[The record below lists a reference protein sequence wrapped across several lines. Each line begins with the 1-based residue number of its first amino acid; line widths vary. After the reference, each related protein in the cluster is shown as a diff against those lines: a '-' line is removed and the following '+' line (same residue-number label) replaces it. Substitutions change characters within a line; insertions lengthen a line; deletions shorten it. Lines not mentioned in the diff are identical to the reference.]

1 MQPKNKKSI
10 STKKAV
16 RQAER
21 RRQKLRN
28 GIISGTLV
36 LAAIIVIF
44 LMFNA
49 REQGKQQIEGV
60 TEYTALSRDH
70 VSETVSYDQTPP
82 VGGAH
87 NPVWQNCG
95 VYTETIANE
104 NGVHSLEHG
113 AVWITY
119 RPDLPDLEVRT
130 LQALTRQSGFR
141 LLSPYPDL
149 PSPIVIS
156 AWGYQLQVEQA
167 DDPRIKDFIEQYELS
182 PQGPEP
188 GAPCTGGVGQPG

>member
-10 STKKAV
+10 STKKVA

-21 RRQKLRN
+21 RLKLRN
-28 GIISGTLV
+28 GIISGSLAF
-36 LAAIIVIF
+36 AAIIAIF

>member
-10 STKKAV
+10 STKKVA

-21 RRQKLRN
+21 RLKLRN
-28 GIISGTLV
+28 GIISGSLAF
-36 LAAIIVIF
+36 AAIIAIF

-95 VYTETIANE
+95 EYTETIANE

-167 DDPRIKDFIEQYELS
+167 DDPRLKDFIEQYELS

>member
-10 STKKAV
+10 STKKVA

-21 RRQKLRN
+21 RLKLRN
-28 GIISGTLV
+28 GIISGSLAF
-36 LAAIIVIF
+36 AAIIAIF

-167 DDPRIKDFIEQYELS
+167 DDPRIKDFIGQYELS

>member
-49 REQGKQQIEGV
+49 REQVKQQIDGV

-70 VSETVSYDQTPP
+70 VGETVSYDQTPDRKS
-82 VGGAH
+82 V
-87 NPVWQNCG
+87 V
-95 VYTETIANE
+95 
-104 NGVHSLEHG
+104 
-113 AVWITY
+113 
-119 RPDLPDLEVRT
+119 
-130 LQALTRQSGFR
+130 
-141 LLSPYPDL
+141 
-149 PSPIVIS
+149 
-156 AWGYQLQVEQA
+156 
-167 DDPRIKDFIEQYELS
+167 
-182 PQGPEP
+182 
-188 GAPCTGGVGQPG
+188 

>member
-10 STKKAV
+10 STKKVA

-21 RRQKLRN
+21 RLKLRN
-28 GIISGTLV
+28 GIISGSLAF
-36 LAAIIVIF
+36 AAIIAIF

-167 DDPRIKDFIEQYELS
+167 DDPRLKDFIEQYELS

>member
-10 STKKAV
+10 STKKVV

-21 RRQKLRN
+21 RLKLRN
-28 GIISGTLV
+28 GIISGSLAF
-36 LAAIIVIF
+36 AAIIAIF

-87 NPVWQNCG
+87 NHVWQNCG

>member
-49 REQGKQQIEGV
+49 REQVKQQIDGV

-70 VSETVSYDQTPP
+70 VGETVSYDQTPP
-82 VGGAH
+82 VGGSH

-167 DDPRIKDFIEQYELS
+167 DDPRLKDFIEQYELS

>member
-10 STKKAV
+10 STKKVA

-21 RRQKLRN
+21 RLKLRN
-28 GIISGTLV
+28 GIISGSLAF
-36 LAAIIVIF
+36 AAIIAIF

-167 DDPRIKDFIEQYELS
+167 DDPRIKNFIEQYELS

>member
-119 RPDLPDLEVRT
+119 RPDLPDLEVQT
-130 LQALTRQSGFR
+130 LQTLTRQSGFR

-167 DDPRIKDFIEQYELS
+167 DDPRLKDFIEQYELS

>member
-49 REQGKQQIEGV
+49 REQVKQQIDGV

-82 VGGAH
+82 VGGSH

-119 RPDLPDLEVRT
+119 RPDLPDLEVQT
-130 LQALTRQSGFR
+130 LQTLTRQSGFR

-167 DDPRIKDFIEQYELS
+167 DDPRLKDFI
-182 PQGPEP
+182 
-188 GAPCTGGVGQPG
+188 

>member
-10 STKKAV
+10 STKKVA

-21 RRQKLRN
+21 RLKLRN
-28 GIISGTLV
+28 GIISGSLAF
-36 LAAIIVIF
+36 AAIIAIF

-49 REQGKQQIEGV
+49 REQGKQQLEGV

>member
-10 STKKAV
+10 STKKVA

-21 RRQKLRN
+21 RLKLRN
-28 GIISGTLV
+28 GIISGSLAF
-36 LAAIIVIF
+36 AAIIAIF

-119 RPDLPDLEVRT
+119 RPDLPDLEVQT
-130 LQALTRQSGFR
+130 LQTLTRQSGFR
-141 LLSPYPDL
+141 LLSPYQDL

-167 DDPRIKDFIEQYELS
+167 DDPRLKDFIEQYELS

>member
-10 STKKAV
+10 STKKVA

-21 RRQKLRN
+21 RLKLRN
-28 GIISGTLV
+28 GIISGSLAF
-36 LAAIIVIF
+36 AAIIAIF

-167 DDPRIKDFIEQYELS
+167 DDARIKDFIEQYELS

>member
-167 DDPRIKDFIEQYELS
+167 DDPRLKDFIEQYELS

>member
-10 STKKAV
+10 STKKVA

-21 RRQKLRN
+21 RLKLRN
-28 GIISGTLV
+28 GIISGSLAF
-36 LAAIIVIF
+36 AAIIAIF

-156 AWGYQLQVEQA
+156 VWGYQLQVEQA